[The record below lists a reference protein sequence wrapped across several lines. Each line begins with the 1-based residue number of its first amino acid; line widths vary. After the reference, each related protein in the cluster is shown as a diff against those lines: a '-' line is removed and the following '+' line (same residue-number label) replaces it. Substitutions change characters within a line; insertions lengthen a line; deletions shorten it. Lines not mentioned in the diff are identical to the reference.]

1 MIDILV
7 GLPILFL
14 IVCLFWYM
22 FYFLNNGYFN
32 EPPSII
38 KIIGIIGWLVIAIG
52 IILFFSWFIG
62 KSILEWL
69 GGKYE

>member
-1 MIDILV
+1 MINILV

-22 FYFLNNGYFN
+22 FYFLNIGYFN

-62 KSILEWL
+62 KSILE
-69 GGKYE
+69 

>member
-1 MIDILV
+1 MINILV

-14 IVCLFWYM
+14 IVCLFWCM

-62 KSILEWL
+62 KSILE
-69 GGKYE
+69 